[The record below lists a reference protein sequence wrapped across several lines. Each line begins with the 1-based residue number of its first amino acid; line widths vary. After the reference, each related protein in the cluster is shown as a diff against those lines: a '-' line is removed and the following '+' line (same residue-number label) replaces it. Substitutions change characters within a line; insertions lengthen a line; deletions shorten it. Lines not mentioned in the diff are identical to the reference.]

1 MPRSATHVPAYTH
14 HKPTGQ
20 ALVRVSSGGTRRTIY
35 LGKYNSPE
43 SREAYR
49 RVLAELQTV
58 GPAVVAT
65 ADRAGERTV
74 NEVLLAFMR
83 HADLHYRLADGQPTS
98 EVKELKASIAPVRE
112 LYGMSP
118 AGEFGPR
125 ALAAVRQQMVAADLC
140 RTLVNRRV
148 DRIKRVFRWA
158 SSEELVPV
166 TVYTALRTLAG
177 LQRGRTAARESE
189 PVLPVE
195 PAVVAATLPHMNRHV
210 RTMVE
215 LQRLTGV
222 RPGEVTAVTFAQ
234 IDRAGE
240 LWLFRPKQHK
250 TAHHGKERV
259 VPIGPKARAVLTTFL
274 VNDKPPPAGWGK
286 VDLVNDRTG
295 RLAMADAYQEA
306 GRDRDAAL
314 LRDTGRAV
322 VLVEGCVVDP
332 AAAVFSPREARE
344 ERYAAMRSKRRT
356 KVQPSQ
362 ANRRKAKPK
371 RVPPEKFTAA
381 GYSNAVADAAERA
394 GLDRWHP
401 NQLRHLFATEVR
413 RDHGLEAAQVLLGH
427 SRADVTQV
435 YAERNLS
442 LASQVAARVG

>member
-1 MPRSATHVPAYTH
+1 MPRHVSHVPAYSL

-20 ALVRVSSGGTRRTIY
+20 AMVRVSSGGTRRLIY
-35 LGKYNSPE
+35 LGKYGTPE
-43 SREAYR
+43 SQEAYR

-83 HADLHYRLADGQPTS
+83 HADLHYRLAGGTPTS

-112 LYGMSP
+112 LYGLSP

-125 ALAAVRQQMVAADLC
+125 ALAAVRTLMVNAGWC
-140 RTLVNRRV
+140 RTLVNRRI
-148 DRIKRVFRWA
+148 DRVKRVFRWA

-177 LQRGRTAARESE
+177 LQRGRTSARESDS
-189 PVLPVE
+189 VLPVD
-195 PAVVAATLPHMNRHV
+195 PAVVAATLSHMSRHV
-210 RTMVE
+210 RAMVE
-215 LQRLTGV
+215 LQGLTGM
-222 RPGEVTAVTFAQ
+222 RPGEVTAVTFAR
-234 IDRAGE
+234 IDRSGE
-240 LWLFRPKQHK
+240 LWLYSPTQHK
-250 TAHHGKERV
+250 SRHQGKARV
-259 VPIGPKARAVLTTFL
+259 IPIGPKARAVQTTFL
-274 VNDKPPPAGWGK
+274 VNDKPPPADWQN
-286 VDLVNDRTG
+286 VDLATDRTG

-306 GRDRDAAL
+306 GRDRDAAR

-332 AAAVFSPREARE
+332 AAALFSPREARE
-344 ERYAAMRSKRRT
+344 ERYAAMRAGRKS

-362 ANRRKAKPK
+362 VSRKKVVPK
-371 RVPPEKFTAA
+371 RVPPERFTPA

-394 GLDRWHP
+394 GLDRWSP
-401 NQLRHLFATEVR
+401 GQLRHTFATAVR
-413 RDHGLEAAQVLLGH
+413 RDHGLEAA
-427 SRADVTQV
+427 
-435 YAERNLS
+435 
-442 LASQVAARVG
+442 